1 MYITSTKIQTDLFMA
16 CRTQYSL
23 VIRQAN
29 VVNMAEFVDEL
40 GELLVESSK
49 SMVWCMCLFH
59 FIECNWFLHWTQMKV
74 TIERIVLNACFSLLE
89 VHPCEDGALS
99 LFDQKC
105 DSTANH
111 LWYQGFVI
119 KLENLEITLS
129 LAKSNCSSVDMNYL
143 VGDILSVRLE
153 LVVALDG
160 AVFWFVGSSR
170 EVPSSSF
177 FMDIMECMLH
187 QMSFRKVPVLVSCKT
202 NIFL

>member
-1 MYITSTKIQTDLFMA
+1 
-16 CRTQYSL
+16 
-23 VIRQAN
+23 
-29 VVNMAEFVDEL
+29 
-40 GELLVESSK
+40 
-49 SMVWCMCLFH
+49 MCLFH
-59 FIECNWFLHWTQMKV
+59 FIKRNWFLRRTQMKM

-105 DSTANH
+105 DLTADH

-129 LAKSNCSSVDMNYL
+129 LAKSNCLGVDMNYL
-143 VGDILSVRLE
+143 VGDILSIDLE

-160 AVFWFVGSSR
+160 AMFWFIGLSR
-170 EVPSSSF
+170 EVLSGSF
-177 FMDIMECMLH
+177 FTDIMECMLC